1 MLIGMI
7 FAINKK
13 CLKKVTIKKSNVFYN
28 EIDWQAKVKAKV
40 IITTHK
46 NIDTVFISYSNYPV
60 FYFGKLLF
68 ISILVSLPT

>member
-28 EIDWQAKVKAKV
+28 EID
-40 IITTHK
+40 
-46 NIDTVFISYSNYPV
+46 
-60 FYFGKLLF
+60 
-68 ISILVSLPT
+68 